1 MNKETL
7 FISYN
12 WKDGNSYADELE
24 SQLQEKFDVKRDK
37 TQLIAN
43 DNLDDFMAEI
53 ARSDNVIIVLTE
65 EYVKSLN
72 CMLEMSYLIQQGD
85 WEMKS
90 MVLVI
95 DESIYKIENKLDI
108 ISYWND
114 YQKRLMNQV
123 KYAEQGKTIL
133 QEEQDRVDRICA
145 EVEEFIKGISRR
157 KNPSQIA
164 IVNEVIKKSDKNR
177 EAKKM
182 FVEKGEQFV
191 KSFLEQ
197 NGKMTIRELSEKS
210 GKSAAYAHRM
220 VSQLVER
227 GVLEKSEIGKVAKYS
242 LKNKN

>member
-1 MNKETL
+1 MNNETL

-65 EYVKSLN
+65 EYAKSLN
-72 CMLEMSYLIQQGD
+72 CMLEMSYLVQQED

-95 DESIYKIENKLDI
+95 DESIYKIENKLDV

-114 YQKRLMNQV
+114 YQKRLENKMT
-123 KYAEQGKTIL
+123 YAVQGKSIL
-133 QEEQDRVDRICA
+133 KEEQDKVERICA
-145 EVEEFIKGISRR
+145 EVEKFIKGISRR

-177 EAKKM
+177 EAKKT
-182 FVEKGEQFV
+182 FVEKGELFV
-191 KSFLEQ
+191 KSFLAE
-197 NGKMTIRELSEKS
+197 NGKLTIKELSEKS
-210 GKSAAYAHRM
+210 GKSTAYSHRI
-220 VSQLVER
+220 VSQLVEQ
-227 GVLEKSEIGKVAKYS
+227 GAIEKSGTGTTAKYS
-242 LKNKN
+242 LKE